1 MKHSEIRE
9 LLPWYANATLSKE
22 EREIVGGHLPNC
34 PECAR
39 ELENLTRIQRAI
51 VEAGNQVQA
60 SPRLTLDRALAQ
72 IEEYEQ
78 TKAQAAHRK
87 PALDRLRERF
97 IEFWSGWWS
106 VTPTWPRA
114 IIAVQAILL
123 VCLGGTFYYE
133 QHKEHVYTTS
143 SASSGD
149 RSSTRI
155 AVGFDDQ
162 ATEQQIRQ
170 VISAVHGTIVDGPS
184 ALGLYTIQVPI
195 PAERSAEIQQ
205 ALNTLRRDDRV
216 VRFAE
221 QKP

>member
-22 EREIVGGHLPNC
+22 EREIVGSHLANC
-34 PECAR
+34 PECVR
-39 ELENLTRIQRAI
+39 ELENLTGIQRAI

-78 TKAQAAHRK
+78 TKVQTAHRK
-87 PALDRLRERF
+87 PVLDRLRERF

-123 VCLGGTFYYE
+123 VCLGGALYYE
-133 QHKEHVYTTS
+133 QHKENVYTTS

-149 RSSTRI
+149 RSNTRI
-155 AVGFDDQ
+155 AVSFDEN
-162 ATEQQIRQ
+162 ASELQIRQ
-170 VISAVHGTIVDGPS
+170 AIASVHGTIVNGPS

-195 PAERSAEIQQ
+195 PIEHTAEIQQ
-205 ALNTLRRDDRV
+205 ALNTLRQDDRV

-221 QKP
+221 QKQ